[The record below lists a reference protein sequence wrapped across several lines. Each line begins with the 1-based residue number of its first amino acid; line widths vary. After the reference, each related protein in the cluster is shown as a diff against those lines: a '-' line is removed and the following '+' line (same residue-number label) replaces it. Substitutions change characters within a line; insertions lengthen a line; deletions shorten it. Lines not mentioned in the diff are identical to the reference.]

1 MKASLI
7 QMNSQGDKAANVAAA
22 EQLIEK
28 AVAEEKPDLVVL
40 PELFAYLG
48 VDPAQIHA
56 SGETFPDG
64 DTYQRMA
71 KLAARLKVTIHAG
84 SVVERRG
91 NRFYNS
97 TVVFGPDGKELARYS
112 KIHLFDVD
120 VPGGATFRESDTISR
135 GDDVVTYK
143 LGDRTIGCAI
153 CYDLR
158 FPELFRAL
166 RDKGADVI
174 VLPAA
179 FTLQTGKDHWE
190 PLVRARA
197 IETQTYFLA
206 CGQTGTFADG
216 KKANWGHSMIVDPW
230 GHVVAQASDGVGM
243 TSARFDFKYLDAV
256 RGQIPVARHHV
267 LS

>member
-22 EQLIEK
+22 ERLVDQ
-28 AVAEEKPDLVVL
+28 AVTEESPDLVVL

-56 SGETFPDG
+56 SGDSFPDG

-71 KLAARLKVTIHAG
+71 RLAARNKVTLHAG
-84 SVVERRG
+84 SMVERRG

-97 TVVFGPDGKELARYS
+97 TVVFGPDGQERARYS
-112 KIHLFDVD
+112 KMHLFDVD
-120 VPGGATFRESDTISR
+120 VPGGATFRESDTITR
-135 GDDVVTYK
+135 GEEVVTYK
-143 LGDRTIGCAI
+143 VGEATVGCAI

-166 RDKGADVI
+166 RDKGADII

-190 PLVRARA
+190 PLIRARA

-206 CGQTGTFADG
+206 CGQAGSFASGT
-216 KKANWGHSMIVDPW
+216 KWNWGHSMIVDPW
-230 GHVVAQASDGVGM
+230 GHLVAQASDGVGIA
-243 TSARFDFKYLDAV
+243 TARMDLDYVKTV

-267 LS
+267 LA

>member
-7 QMNSQGDKAANVAAA
+7 QMNTQGDKAANLDAA
-22 EQLIEK
+22 EKLIEQ
-28 AVAEEKPDLVVL
+28 AVAQEKPDLVVL

-64 DTYQRMA
+64 ESYQRMS
-71 KLAARLKVTIHAG
+71 KLAKRLKVAIHAG

-97 TVVFGPDGKELARYS
+97 TVVFDADGKELARYS
-112 KIHLFDVD
+112 KIHLFDVE
-120 VPGGATFRESDTISR
+120 VPNGASFRESDTISR
-135 GDDVVTYK
+135 GEDVVTYK
-143 LGDRTIGCAI
+143 LGDATVGCAI
-153 CYDLR
+153 CYDIR
-158 FPELFRAL
+158 FPELFRQL

-179 FTLQTGKDHWE
+179 FTLATGKDHWE
-190 PLVRARA
+190 VLVRARA

-206 CGQTGTFADG
+206 TGQTLSFADG
-216 KKANWGHSMIVDPW
+216 KKWNWGHSMIVDPW
-230 GHVVAQASDGVGM
+230 GHIVAQASDGVGS
-243 TSARFDFKYLDAV
+243 TSARLDLSYVEKV
-256 RGQIPVARHHV
+256 RDQIPVATHHV
-267 LS
+267 IG